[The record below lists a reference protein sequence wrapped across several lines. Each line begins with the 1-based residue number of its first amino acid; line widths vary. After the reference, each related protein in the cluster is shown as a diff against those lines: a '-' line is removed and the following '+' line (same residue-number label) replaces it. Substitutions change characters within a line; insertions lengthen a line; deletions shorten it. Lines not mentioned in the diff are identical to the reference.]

1 VVFSTPEYAGAIPGS
16 FKNLL
21 DWTVGGTEL
30 NGKPVSWLNPASGGA
45 GNTYASLA
53 TILGYVD
60 ANVVTGACVR
70 SPLGHLAVNEDGRIP
85 DPAFRSLLATAAA
98 ALAAYLATKRSVED
112 PSP

>member
-1 VVFSTPEYAGAIPGS
+1 MIRLRAHSSSLAAGC
-16 FKNLL
+16 
-21 DWTVGGTEL
+21 VR
-30 NGKPVSWLNPASGGA
+30 VSEPASGGA

-60 ANVVTGACVR
+60 ATVVTGACVR